1 MSFERLIIY
10 SKSENKILKEYKFN
24 TFGVNIILGEKRDN
38 NDETNGVGKT
48 TMIDCISFLLGRTI
62 PTYYQNSPQLLEK
75 DVYLI
80 LEITSDEESIYLCRT
95 FNEPKVGYTLLG
107 KVLELDLSAWTRYS
121 TLPKYKQFIQSIM
134 LEGNPTGITFASL
147 REYIMRD
154 EKTGFNDTLI
164 SNRNALKQYQ
174 YLGFLFDLP
183 YETEMTLKSLRE
195 TQNELGNKIKLIESM
210 GYNIADLK
218 LLEGKIVDSLKEL
231 ERQISNSKTI
241 EHYNKNLEK
250 YNNNK
255 SRLNEVQ
262 TLIFEYEHIIKQY
275 NENIENL
282 KIKVEEIKK
291 VDDLEEFYNELV
303 GHFPNNVKRNFIDI
317 KEFYDFML
325 KSRGRFFK
333 NKISEIN
340 LELENLY
347 KESSIIKEKIEK
359 DSKILKSS
367 DFIGDLSSLMEQKKD
382 KEVELGQIR
391 LRLSDYNK
399 KNDINAEINQIQ
411 QELIRLTEIKNEEF
425 MALEEQIK
433 SIQLIFKNLVQVT
446 YKQTGYLEIE
456 FNNKITSHKNATT
469 GRLLFRCSIP
479 DENSHGRLHMKIN
492 MFDLTWFIYRII
504 NKLNINFLIHDG
516 SYSNPDPYVK
526 GILLKYMHQI
536 LLEYKSGQY
545 FVTLNATELLP
556 EDLEE
561 LDKMGCICAK
571 LDRLENDNNRFFGF
585 KFS

>member
-1 MSFERLIIY
+1 MNFENLIVY

-24 TFGVNIILGEKRDN
+24 SFGVNIILGEKRDN

-62 PTYYQNSPQLLEK
+62 SDYYQNSSQLLEK
-75 DVYLI
+75 DIYII
-80 LEITSDEESIYLCRT
+80 LSITSNEEFIHLCRT
-95 FNEPKVGYTLLG
+95 FNEPKVGYTLFG
-107 KVLELDLSAWTRYS
+107 KKLELDFSTWTRYNNI
-121 TLPKYKQFIQSIM
+121 PKYKQFIQDIS
-134 LEGNPTGITFASL
+134 LKDNPEDITFAAL
-147 REYIMRD
+147 REYVMRD
-154 EKTGFNDTLI
+154 EKTGFNDIII
-164 SNRNALKQYQ
+164 SNRSALKQYQ

-183 YETEMTLKSLRE
+183 YETEIILKKLRE
-195 TQNELGNKIKLIESM
+195 SQNVLGNKVKLIESM

-218 LLEGKIVDSLKEL
+218 LVEEKIKDSLKDL
-231 ERQISNSKTI
+231 EKRISTSKTI
-241 EHYNKNLEK
+241 EHYNENLEK

-262 TLIFEYEHIIKQY
+262 SSIFEYEHIIKQY

-282 KIKVEEIKK
+282 QRKVNEIKK

-303 GHFPNNVKRNFIDI
+303 GHFPKNVKKNFLDI
-317 KEFYDFML
+317 REFYDFML
-325 KSRGRFFK
+325 ESRGRFFK

-359 DSKILKSS
+359 NSKILKSS

-382 KEVELGQIR
+382 KEVELAHIQ

-411 QELIRLTEIKNEEF
+411 QEIIRLTEIKNEEF
-425 MALEEQIK
+425 LALNEQIK

-446 YKQTGYLEIE
+446 YKQKGYLEIE
-456 FNNKITSHKNATT
+456 FNNKITAHKNANT
-469 GRLLFRCSIP
+469 GRVLFKCSIP

-492 MFDLTWFIYRII
+492 MFDLTWLIYRII
-504 NKLNINFLIHDG
+504 NKLNLNFLIHDG

-526 GILLKYMHQI
+526 GILLKYIHKI
-536 LLEYKSGQY
+536 LLEYGQGQY